1 MGRRAAKESKE
12 NELNIAAT
20 SKNYDAGVQKRQFV
34 KIGRP
39 GYKVTKVKN
48 VDEENGTVK
57 MGLMFQIHF
66 PQIKDNDKP
75 RKRLMSAFEQR
86 REMPNSAYQYL
97 LIAAEPYETISFR
110 IPSGKLNVEE
120 TDELGDDSMGWEF
133 WDSDSKNYSV
143 QLLYD

>member
-1 MGRRAAKESKE
+1 
-12 NELNIAAT
+12 
-20 SKNYDAGVQKRQFV
+20 
-34 KIGRP
+34 
-39 GYKVTKVKN
+39 
-48 VDEENGTVK
+48 
-57 MGLMFQIHF
+57 MFQIHF

-120 TDELGDDSMGWEF
+120 IDELGDDSMGWEF

>member
-110 IPSGKLNVEE
+110 IPSVN
-120 TDELGDDSMGWEF
+120 
-133 WDSDSKNYSV
+133 
-143 QLLYD
+143 